1 MYILLHETAADL
13 SMLSDFEKHK
23 ESFQII
29 NRSFVTVG
37 KPFEVKKFHDNL
49 EEELIDQKYKDS
61 FGSRIFFR
69 DCNLIAPAG
78 VKSLDKI
85 GSIYGD
91 DFRKVDIGDYR
102 AGNMRALRNEKPDLF
117 DEYAIKD
124 SVITLKHGVSME
136 EFNIKLGKIGVPLT
150 MSGIGKSYVRNE

>member
-1 MYILLHETAADL
+1 MILHETAADL
-13 SMLSDFEKHK
+13 SMLSDFEKYK
-23 ESFQII
+23 DNFQII

-37 KPFEVKKFHDNL
+37 KPFDIKKFHDSL
-49 EEELIDQKYKDS
+49 DEVVDEKYKDA

-69 DCNLIAPAG
+69 DCNLIAPIG
-78 VKSLDKI
+78 VKSLDQI

-91 DFRKVDIGDYR
+91 NFRKIDIGDYR
-102 AGNMRALRNEKPDLF
+102 AGNMRKLRNEKPDLF

-124 SVITLKHGVSME
+124 SVITLKHGISME
-136 EFNIKLGKIGVPLT
+136 EFNIKLGRVGVPLT